1 MTYGELFI
9 GIIIYIVILIIIAEI
24 LYRRNKNKVISFNL
38 LSDPSEKKY
47 NRNDAYMTNNTICF
61 ITVLITLVTYN
72 IIINWNTI
80 I

>member
-9 GIIIYIVILIIIAEI
+9 GIVIYIVMLIIIAEI
-24 LYRRNKNKVISFNL
+24 LYRKNKNKVMSFNL

-47 NRNDAYMTNNTICF
+47 SRDDAYMTSNTICF